1 MTKNNDKSKDVQYL
15 TIKEEREIARSNR
28 KIMKQFEKAQ
38 NRKNVDESEF
48 TTTMRDPRNV
58 IEIDNL
64 HTYFLYRCRYY

>member
-38 NRKNVDESEF
+38 NRK
-48 TTTMRDPRNV
+48 R
-58 IEIDNL
+58 
-64 HTYFLYRCRYY
+64 